1 MMQYPKIWNVP
12 LYNDDFSGREAQLK
26 ELFEILDSEKGRSI
40 KITISGL
47 PGVGKTQLVKR
58 FAYLHKEKYGLVWWL
73 NAEANLENDY
83 LKLAEH
89 LGIDILSR
97 HFNDIWKDL
106 SQYLRTFK
114 EGWLLIFDNLDN
126 PEEIINFLPD
136 QHTGAPGHILITSR
150 DDISWSQTYP
160 LNPFLEDE
168 SNYYLIKI
176 TGQKNDIDAKRLANR
191 LGNLPLALSYA
202 AGYIRAHDKSY
213 QEYLDLYNERNA
225 DLINRQDTL
234 NLITYTD
241 YYRQTVRATFLLL
254 FDKIKNHLASVELL
268 FFCSFLNAEAIP
280 KFLLEEFLNT
290 IHTDFDDAYKPL
302 RNYMILQR
310 DKLLFDKDNK
320 SFTYQDS
327 YSLHRLVQEFINEQI
342 PINDKAF
349 WINRC
354 LTIVKKDFQ
363 PDMQNIALWQKAMML
378 ISHVEELLNWA
389 DKYQMQ
395 NDDIRLLIFNAFN
408 FCFHKDLLEM
418 VKKNFNRLKNYM
430 QQSNSYDP
438 DFIKSYAVFLLN
450 WVLFYKAARAEP
462 HEYTEIINKI
472 DEYFDSSH
480 WLGLNQSFMI
490 FDLKYQLANAL
501 LEKGEAEFKREG
513 NMETVNRSE
522 KILKSLLEEL
532 SHRPDQN
539 REIECLCR
547 IGTLYQVTKKH
558 DLALKYFFQVHEI
571 HTAAGNIFPNVSFAY
586 NAIGTVYR
594 NKDNANRDLEKSIYY
609 YTMAKDEVDRLPLL
623 SKTTRFKAWAHYGL
637 SHVFC
642 ELNDKTQAN
651 AHYQKFVEYIN
662 VLYKEWPK
670 SYLRDKQ
677 EIEEHMQTSFPSQ
690 QSQVNNQDI
699 ELNKPE
705 IISVRRDNADYAINN
720 YLEDVKIQLSNSNI
734 DLKYHLSKVPYLFE
748 NILEIIVEKINEFQT
763 NQGAP
768 QNSSFG
774 ILDFVIS
781 HLHTIHF
788 GLENNEQSPVNV
800 SIISL
805 LKSLTDKGSQILIDQ
820 TLVEKTLLNINHDR
834 EKQCV
839 REQELLHVS
848 DDFNLLLKE
857 IYNRALTNGL
867 KSKDIFISYA
877 WPISNMH
884 NEDWT
889 MPFILRFATHLN
901 NAGLRAH
908 LDQIHSGCG
917 NLMHGFMDQRI
928 KNAHHVIVICNRT
941 MQYKFEKDGF
951 TSVCYEYLQY
961 INRYRKERP
970 KRFII
975 PICLNEA
982 TNKPGLVGMF
992 AEESIYNDGYFT
1004 VLGKVLKYTYEF
1016 GDEFYKW
1023 WKMPSR

>member
-12 LYNDDFSGREAQLK
+12 FYNDDFSGREAQLK
-26 ELFEILDSEKGRSI
+26 ELYEILDSEKGRSI
-40 KITISGL
+40 KVTISGL

-58 FAYLHKEKYGLVWWL
+58 FAYLHKKQYGLVWWL
-73 NAEANLENDY
+73 NAEANLENGY

-97 HFNDIWKDL
+97 HFNDIWNDL
-106 SQYLRTFK
+106 SHCLRTFK
-114 EGWLLIFDNLDN
+114 EGWLLIFDNLDH

-136 QHTGAPGHILITSR
+136 QHTSAPGHILITSR
-150 DDISWSQTYP
+150 DDISWSQSYP

-202 AGYIRAHDKSY
+202 AGYIRSHDKTY
-213 QEYLDLYNERNA
+213 QEYLDLYNERNV
-225 DLINRQDTL
+225 DLIKRQDGL
-234 NLITYTD
+234 NLVAYTD

-254 FDKIKNHLASVELL
+254 FDKIKNNVASVELL

-280 KFLLEEFLNT
+280 KFLLEEFLSA
-290 IHTDFDDAYKPL
+290 IHTDFDEAYKPL

-310 DKLLFDKDNK
+310 DKLLAESDSK
-320 SFTYQDS
+320 SFVYQDS

-342 PINDKAF
+342 PINDKTI

-354 LTIVKKDFQ
+354 LSIVKNNFQ
-363 PDMQNIALWQKAMML
+363 PDMQNIILWQKAIRL
-378 ISHVEELLNWA
+378 ISHVEELLNWV
-389 DKYQMQ
+389 DRYQLQ
-395 NDDIRLLIFNAFN
+395 SDDIRLLIFNAFN

-430 QQSNSYDP
+430 QHSNSTDLE
-438 DFIKSYAVFLLN
+438 FIKSYALFLLN
-450 WVLFYKAARAEP
+450 WVLFYKATRAEP
-462 HEYTEIINKI
+462 HEYAEVINKI
-472 DEYFDSSH
+472 DEYFDRND
-480 WLGLNQSFMI
+480 WLFLNQTFLI

-513 NMETVNRSE
+513 RSDDVNRSE
-522 KILKSLLEEL
+522 KILKLLLEEL
-532 SHRPDQN
+532 NQNPDKA

-547 IGTLYQVTKKH
+547 IGTLCQVIKQY
-558 DLALKYFFQVHEI
+558 DRALQYFFQAHSI
-571 HTAAGNIFPNVSFAY
+571 HVTSGNIFPNISFAY
-586 NAIGTVYR
+586 NAIGTIYR
-594 NKDNANRDLEKSIYY
+594 FNDYVNKDLEKSITY

-637 SHVFC
+637 TYVYC
-642 ELNDKTQAN
+642 ELNDNLQTN
-651 AHYQKFVEYIN
+651 IHYQKFVEYIN

-670 SYLRDKQ
+670 SYLQDKR
-677 EIEEHMQTSFPSQ
+677 
-690 QSQVNNQDI
+690 DI
-699 ELNKPE
+699 ENFMHTHFMANQQGDKKHAIDSNRSE
-705 IISVRRDNADYAINN
+705 IILVQDTTESAINN
-720 YLEDVKIQLSNSNI
+720 YLEAVKLQLIKSKG
-734 DLKYHLSKVPYLFE
+734 DLSLHLSKVPYLFE
-748 NILEIIVEKINEFQT
+748 NILDVIVEKINEFQT
-763 NQGAP
+763 NQSAS

-781 HLHTIHF
+781 HLHTIYF
-788 GLENNEQSPVNV
+788 GLENNEQSPVNM

-805 LKSLTDKGSQILIDQ
+805 LKSLTDMGSRILIDN
-820 TLVEKTLLNINHDR
+820 TNVEKPILKIDYDR
-834 EKQCV
+834 EKQCIT
-839 REQELLHVS
+839 EQELLHTS
-848 DDFNLLLKE
+848 DAFNLLLKE
-857 IYNRALTNGL
+857 IYNRALTSAL

-877 WPISNMH
+877 WPIGNMH

-928 KNAHHVIVICNRT
+928 NNAHHVIVICNRT

-992 AEESIYNDGYFT
+992 AEESIYNDGYFA
-1004 VLGKVLKYTYEF
+1004 VLGKILKYTYEF
-1016 GDEFYKW
+1016 GDDFYKW
-1023 WKMPSR
+1023 WKMPSV